1 LAQGIT
7 SYKFLIIL
15 GSLAIL
21 CGCSVEKNTRSSRFY
36 QGLTSRYNIYFNGNE
51 SFQTGVAKVNSGY
64 RDDYSELLKVFEYSD
79 PTTVS
84 MCSADME
91 RAIQKASKVIS
102 LKSITVKPEIKGNA
116 IPTQK
121 DEDFLNRKEY
131 NDWVDDCYLLMGK
144 ARLYTHD
151 FEQAKATLS
160 FNISATADNKI
171 RNESTIWLA
180 RIYNETGNYNESA
193 RILNE
198 LNLSKDFTKDLLG
211 MYYST
216 LADLYLKQ
224 KRYTEAIEPL
234 SKALE
239 YTSGK
244 RNKYRLTYLFAQLL
258 EKTGDGKKATSLYH
272 KVINMN
278 PPYEVEFNA
287 EINLAG
293 VFDVNSGKPD
303 YIKRELERMLKDS
316 KNKEFMDLIYFALG
330 DLAKKEGNMKEAVEN
345 YKKSAA
351 SSRQNPKQKGKS
363 YLALAEYFYSKPDYL
378 NSGKYYDS
386 TVYLLDQ
393 RYPDYQLIK
402 AKSQNLNALV
412 QQLNVIQREDSLQHV
427 AKLSESERNNLI
439 ASIIEK
445 AKKDES
451 GIKPGAD
458 YADRNNMGQ
467 FYENQQRFQENITQE
482 GKWYFY
488 NQSAMT
494 FGRTEFR
501 RRWGDRKLEDNWR
514 RSNKSIVAASQVS
527 GNQEENNGQ
536 VKKDTAKAVSDNK
549 NPQFYLRNLPMTD
562 SLVHISNEKIAY
574 AYLEAGKIYNE
585 RISDKPKAIESFE
598 TLLKRFPGNELEP
611 EALYY
616 SYLVYKEENNALSET
631 YRQRLIE
638 KYPDNEF
645 TRIISDPDYY
655 TKKLEDLK
663 KVEKLYQEAYN
674 TYASEN
680 FTGAVS
686 LCDDAIKQYGKHE
699 LAPKFLLLRA
709 FCIARTSDERTFK
722 EELDKLI
729 KLWPGTPETA
739 KALEIIAFLN
749 QKIPELKVEED
760 KQIAAEI
767 YVDDLSSQHVF
778 ALVIMNSSFNI
789 NQATFDVISY
799 NIDNYTNKNY
809 RTEGA
814 LVENKYIMITVSG
827 FSDMPAAMDYYK
839 SFHSDQIIRN
849 PSGSQLITFII
860 GKKNLDSFNK
870 DKNPE
875 RYKLF
880 FEEKYLKPERIK

>member
-1 LAQGIT
+1 MAKGKN

-21 CGCSVEKNTRSSRFY
+21 WSCSVEKNTSSTRFY

-51 SFQTGVAKVNSGY
+51 SFKTGVEKINAGY

-79 PTTVS
+79 PTTVA
-84 MCSADME
+84 MCSADMQ

-102 LKSITVKPEIKGNA
+102 LKSITAKPETKANA

-121 DEDFLNRKEY
+121 DEEFLNRKEY

-160 FNISATADNKI
+160 YNISSSVDNKI

-180 RIYNETGNYNESA
+180 RIYNETGNYNESF

-198 LNLSKDFTKDLLG
+198 LNLSKDFTKDLLE

-224 KRYTEAIEPL
+224 KRYPDVIEPL
-234 SKALE
+234 NKALE
-239 YTSGK
+239 FVSGK
-244 RNKYRLTYLFAQLL
+244 RNKYRLTYLSAQLH
-258 EKTGDGKKATSLYH
+258 EKTGDGKKATILYR
-272 KVINMN
+272 KVITMN
-278 PPYEVEFNA
+278 PPYEVEFHA

-293 VFDVNSGKPD
+293 VFDVNSGNPD

-316 KNKEFMDLIYFALG
+316 KNMEFMDQIYFALG
-330 DLAKKEGNMKEAVEN
+330 NLEKKEGKMKEAIDY
-345 YKKSAA
+345 YKKSATA
-351 SSRQNPKQKGKS
+351 SRQNQKQKGKS
-363 YLALAEYFYSKPDYL
+363 FLALAQYYYDIPDYL

-386 TVYLLDQ
+386 TVYLIDQ

-412 QQLNVIQREDSLQHV
+412 QQLTIIQREDSLQRV
-427 AKLSESERNNLI
+427 ARLPESERNNLI

-445 AKKDES
+445 EKKDES
-451 GIKPGAD
+451 GIKPGANN
-458 YADRNNMGQ
+458 ADRNNMGQ

-488 NQSAMT
+488 NQSALT

-514 RSNKSIVAASQVS
+514 RSNRSIVAASQVS
-527 GNQEENNGQ
+527 GNLEESNGQ
-536 VKKDTAKAVSDNK
+536 VKKDTSKAVSDNK

-562 SLVHISNEKIAY
+562 SLVNISNEKIAN
-574 AYLEAGKIYNE
+574 AYLETGKIYND

-598 TLLKRFPGNELEP
+598 ALLKRFPGNELEP

-616 SYLVYKEENNALSET
+616 SYLVYKEVNNSLSET
-631 YRQRLIE
+631 YRQRLLE
-638 KYPDNEF
+638 KYPENEF

-655 TKKLEDLK
+655 AKKLEDVK

-674 TYASEN
+674 TFKSEN
-680 FTGAVS
+680 FTVAIS
-686 LCDDAIKQYGKHE
+686 LCDDAIKQYGKDE
-699 LAPKFLLLRA
+699 LTPKFLLLRA
-709 FCIARTSDERTFK
+709 YCIARTSDERTLK

-729 KLWPGTPETA
+729 KLWPGSQESG
-739 KALEIIAFLN
+739 KALEIIAYLN

-767 YVDDLSSQHVF
+767 YVDDISSQQTF

-809 RTEGA
+809 RTEGS
-814 LVENKYIMITVSG
+814 LVDNKYIMITVSG
-827 FSDMPAAMDYYK
+827 FADAPTTMDYYNA
-839 SFHSDQIIRN
+839 FHTDQIVRN
-849 PSGSQLITFII
+849 QSGSKILTFVI
-860 GKKNLDSFNK
+860 GKKNLETLSK

-875 RYKLF
+875 RYRLF
-880 FEEKYLKPERIK
+880 FEEKYLKNESNK